1 MRNILLII
9 YLSLT
14 PIFVATAATDI
25 DSMECV
31 LAKMPSGDRLVKL
44 DELASDKGQGL
55 DYKYYADRLLKEA
68 ELSKDDTY
76 KGNALFQIIR
86 YYYSRNIDSMY
97 FFIKK
102 AEPIY
107 LAQKRYE
114 DLCRIKGWYIY
125 ALSSNGEK
133 ERVLENV
140 QAWKYS
146 GDMELKPFQQT
157 LLDLMQGADGFC
169 LAWDTLLDPETADVH
184 STSLQGIYAQQMTA
198 DDYVEAMA
206 ATR

>member
-68 ELSKDDTY
+68 ELRMILIKATLCSRSS
-76 KGNALFQIIR
+76 GII
-86 YYYSRNIDSMY
+86 I
-97 FFIKK
+97 
-102 AEPIY
+102 P
-107 LAQKRYE
+107 
-114 DLCRIKGWYIY
+114 
-125 ALSSNGEK
+125 
-133 ERVLENV
+133 
-140 QAWKYS
+140 
-146 GDMELKPFQQT
+146 
-157 LLDLMQGADGFC
+157 
-169 LAWDTLLDPETADVH
+169 
-184 STSLQGIYAQQMTA
+184 GI
-198 DDYVEAMA
+198 
-206 ATR
+206 

>member
-86 YYYSRNIDSMY
+86 YYYSRNIDSY
-97 FFIKK
+97 AFFHKESR
-102 AEPIY
+102 AY
-107 LAQKRYE
+107 LFSPK
-114 DLCRIKGWYIY
+114 
-125 ALSSNGEK
+125 
-133 ERVLENV
+133 
-140 QAWKYS
+140 
-146 GDMELKPFQQT
+146 T
-157 LLDLMQGADGFC
+157 L
-169 LAWDTLLDPETADVH
+169 
-184 STSLQGIYAQQMTA
+184 
-198 DDYVEAMA
+198 
-206 ATR
+206 

>member
-44 DELASDKGQGL
+44 EELASDKGQGL

-133 ERVLENV
+133 ERVL
-140 QAWKYS
+140 
-146 GDMELKPFQQT
+146 
-157 LLDLMQGADGFC
+157 DLMRRESPCMRRFSWIWRKGIPHWPKG
-169 LAWDTLLDPETADVH
+169 LPL
-184 STSLQGIYAQQMTA
+184 SGIYKMKISKHRR
-198 DDYVEAMA
+198 DCFI
-206 ATR
+206 

>member
-68 ELSKDDTY
+68 ELMILIKATLCSRSS
-76 KGNALFQIIR
+76 GII
-86 YYYSRNIDSMY
+86 I
-97 FFIKK
+97 
-102 AEPIY
+102 P
-107 LAQKRYE
+107 
-114 DLCRIKGWYIY
+114 
-125 ALSSNGEK
+125 
-133 ERVLENV
+133 
-140 QAWKYS
+140 
-146 GDMELKPFQQT
+146 
-157 LLDLMQGADGFC
+157 
-169 LAWDTLLDPETADVH
+169 
-184 STSLQGIYAQQMTA
+184 GI
-198 DDYVEAMA
+198 
-206 ATR
+206 

>member
-86 YYYSRNIDSMY
+86 YYYSRNIDSMH

-114 DLCRIKGWYIY
+114 DLCRVKGWYIY

-140 QAWKYS
+140 Q
-146 GDMELKPFQQT
+146 
-157 LLDLMQGADGFC
+157 
-169 LAWDTLLDPETADVH
+169 H
-184 STSLQGIYAQQMTA
+184 
-198 DDYVEAMA
+198 
-206 ATR
+206 